1 MSLSLSSCDYD
12 YQDYHHVT
20 INTTIPIA
28 ITVSITTTLTLTTAI
43 PHYGMF
49 LIQAS
54 LLDTDLDTNILA
66 SKACHIGMRMCAY
79 MQSGCL

>member
-1 MSLSLSSCDYD
+1 MSLSLSFCNYD

-28 ITVSITTTLTLTTAI
+28 ITDLSLPLLNLTTAI
-43 PHYGMF
+43 PHHGMF

-66 SKACHIGMRMCAY
+66 SKACHIGMHMCAY
-79 MQSGCL
+79 MQSGRL